1 LEVEVLLWVVVAVV
15 PDVVVA
21 DVSVVEPDGIAEVDV
36 LPEVAEASV
45 VVIVV
50 SVELIVPVVPVAD
63 VSVDIVVEDVA
74 LESVTAVSVL
84 TFSSFLQPTAK
95 MAIANSATRVR

>member
-1 LEVEVLLWVVVAVV
+1 MVDEV
-15 PDVVVA
+15 PDVVVWVVCVVA
-21 DVSVVEPDGIAEVDV
+21 VDDVSVIVPDGIADV
-36 LPEVAEASV
+36 VVAPEVAEASV

-50 SVELIVPVVPVAD
+50 SVELIVPVVPVAA